1 MRASSC
7 AASSFALS
15 SGQRVFEVISDEVF
29 KATSF
34 PVAVDTFVSGG
45 FSCFG
50 CYLCSAAVTGFAASC
65 SDCLL
70 ILTSVPLPSESSL
83 PCPGENASVYKSAMS
98 RCVLCYCAGSFIQ
111 SLPESTRTLG
121 LRAPP
126 ALTETEVVSRH
137 PAAALHS
144 PNGCIKWCAGSFPLF
159 LGPRRL
165 CLSKGTEDRGG
176 GCVCC
181 GSLHL
186 HSQVKNFLPQP
197 RVSSV
202 CLETAQQSRIAAPG
216 MLAALQRPWQ
226 VHFVCL

>member
-1 MRASSC
+1 MRTSSC

-15 SGQRVFEVISDEVF
+15 GGQRVFEVISDEVF

-65 SDCLL
+65 SDCVL

-83 PCPGENASVYKSAMS
+83 PCPGESASVYKSAMS
-98 RCVLCYCAGSFIQ
+98 CCVLCCCADSFIQ

-126 ALTETEVVSRH
+126 ALTETDVVSRH
-137 PAAALHS
+137 PAAALQS
-144 PNGCIKWCAGSFPLF
+144 PNGCIKWHAGSFPLF

-165 CLSKGTEDRGG
+165 FVQGHRGQRRRM
-176 GCVCC
+176 CV
-181 GSLHL
+181 LW
-186 HSQVKNFLPQP
+186 
-197 RVSSV
+197 
-202 CLETAQQSRIAAPG
+202 QSAPP
-216 MLAALQRPWQ
+216 LAG
-226 VHFVCL
+226 